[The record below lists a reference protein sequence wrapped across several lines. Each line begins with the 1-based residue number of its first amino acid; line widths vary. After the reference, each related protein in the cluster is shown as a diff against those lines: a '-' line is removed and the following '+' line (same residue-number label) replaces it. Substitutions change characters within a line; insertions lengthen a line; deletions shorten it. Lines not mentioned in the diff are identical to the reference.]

1 MTFETFG
8 TPPAFRPLRSTRA
21 SFWKRDPRQYARL
34 LNFALFSRLGCLL
47 VEVIHFR
54 LISRKNFIIRH
65 MAEEITSLVE
75 EGSSNDEMPQDATPD
90 PMETVIKELAD
101 LRRVNQKLNER
112 LDSMLHP
119 KAKKRLFNK
128 RKRSSVD
135 PSCSVSIIFNDLIA
149 L

>member
-1 MTFETFG
+1 
-8 TPPAFRPLRSTRA
+8 
-21 SFWKRDPRQYARL
+21 
-34 LNFALFSRLGCLL
+34 
-47 VEVIHFR
+47 
-54 LISRKNFIIRH
+54 
-65 MAEEITSLVE
+65 
-75 EGSSNDEMPQDATPD
+75 MPQDATPD
-90 PMETVIKELAD
+90 PMETVIKDLAD

-128 RKRSSVD
+128 RKQSSVD